1 MNYKKT
7 RVIVCAVIEKN
18 NSLLFGRKKEKMG
31 PYPNAW
37 HLLGGGVNDG
47 ESLNDAIRREIKEES
62 GIEVK
67 ITRSLGFAEDLEPN
81 KSGKTTHYIFLTF
94 LAKYVSGEIK
104 ADDDIKRLAW
114 IEKEELTKI
123 KLTKPSLRL
132 FKEIGYLS

>member
-7 RVIVCAVIEKN
+7 RVIVCAIIEKN

-37 HLLGGGVNDG
+37 HLLGGGVHDG
-47 ESLNDAIRREIKEES
+47 ESLNDAIKREIKEES
-62 GIEVK
+62 GIEVE
-67 ITRSLGFAEDLEPN
+67 ITKSLGFDEDSEPSKN
-81 KSGKTTHYIFLTF
+81 GETTHYIFLAF

-114 IEKEELTKI
+114 IEKEELAKI
-123 KLTKPSLRL
+123 ELTKPSLRL
-132 FKEIGYLS
+132 FKEIGYLN

>member
-18 NSLLFGRKKEKMG
+18 NSLLFGRKKEKKG

-47 ESLNDAIRREIKEES
+47 ESLNDAIKREIKEES
-62 GIEVK
+62 GIEVE
-67 ITRSLGFAEDLEPN
+67 IIRSLGFAEDSEPSKN
-81 KSGKTTHYIFLTF
+81 GKITHYIFLAF
-94 LAKYVSGEIK
+94 LAKYVSGEIM

-114 IEKEELTKI
+114 IEKDELVKI
-123 KLTKPSLRL
+123 ELTKPSLRL
-132 FKEIGYLS
+132 FKEIGYLD